1 MSARKGKKK
10 KRQSDGNRNDKT
22 KQIKKTPKITK
33 SKCLLATSSGSL
45 QAASIPSFLLLLVGI
60 SEHSLAAAA
69 AFHAQKHTHTHTL
82 SLSLSLSLSKL
93 ESTTP
98 WAPEKALEEY
108 LYSGVI
114 SKVSWLGGQNSQFRH
129 KRASNECGT
138 GNENF
143 TKRRNY
149 KLTGT
154 QTSFFHQ
161 FFLGGILSFLF
172 PPERACTALLLLLL
186 HIPLLLPVGLL

>member
-82 SLSLSLSLSKL
+82 SLSLSLSLSLNSSLQPLGPQKKL
-93 ESTTP
+93 
-98 WAPEKALEEY
+98 
-108 LYSGVI
+108 
-114 SKVSWLGGQNSQFRH
+114 SKSICIV
-129 KRASNECGT
+129 E
-138 GNENF
+138 
-143 TKRRNY
+143 
-149 KLTGT
+149 
-154 QTSFFHQ
+154 
-161 FFLGGILSFLF
+161 LSVKS
-172 PPERACTALLLLLL
+172 RD
-186 HIPLLLPVGLL
+186 

>member
-114 SKVSWLGGQNSQFRH
+114 SKVS
-129 KRASNECGT
+129 
-138 GNENF
+138 
-143 TKRRNY
+143 
-149 KLTGT
+149 
-154 QTSFFHQ
+154 
-161 FFLGGILSFLF
+161 
-172 PPERACTALLLLLL
+172 
-186 HIPLLLPVGLL
+186 